1 MTKKLERCVKDVS
14 KTGKSKSS
22 SYAICTAS
30 LKRENILKVVKK
42 HHKLITISVHNT

>member
-1 MTKKLERCVKDVS
+1 MPKKLERCVKDVS

-30 LKRENILKVVKK
+30 LKKAKDKK
-42 HHKLITISVHNT
+42 KK

>member
-1 MTKKLERCVKDVS
+1 MPKKLEKCVKDVN

-30 LKRENILKVVKK
+30 LKKAKDKK
-42 HHKLITISVHNT
+42 KK

>member
-1 MTKKLERCVKDVS
+1 MPKKLKKCVKDVS

-30 LKRENILKVVKK
+30 LKKAKDKK
-42 HHKLITISVHNT
+42 KK

>member
-1 MTKKLERCVKDVS
+1 MAPRKLERCVKDVS

-30 LKRENILKVVKK
+30 LKKAKDKK
-42 HHKLITISVHNT
+42 MEKRPDYFGKDKKKK